1 MSLAALG
8 IALLGASLGLAA
20 AVRDAHPAM
29 ALTNCET
36 ETGALSS
43 SETTVFELLNAYRTQ
58 NGLAP
63 LKVSPSLSRAAAW
76 KTENM
81 LAFGYFDHYDLDG
94 RNHIQRA
101 RDCGYP
107 GSNVGENL
115 AKSFSASAV
124 VNAWKGSPGHN
135 AAMLGLNW
143 KVVGVGQAGGYFAL
157 VFGVTDDSGGPPSP
171 SSTSSPSS
179 TPSATPTA
187 KPSPTPNPN
196 GPSLVPI
203 RRAMLQMVASE

>member
-1 MSLAALG
+1 MGLGALG
-8 IALLGASLGLAA
+8 IALLGASLGVAA
-20 AVRDAHPAM
+20 AVRDAQPAR
-29 ALTNCET
+29 ALTNCDT
-36 ETGALSS
+36 ETAGLNTA
-43 SETTVFELLNAYRTQ
+43 ETTVFELLNTYRAQ
-58 NGLAP
+58 NGLQP
-63 LKVSPSLSRAAAW
+63 LKLSPTLSRAAAW

-81 LAFGYFDHYDLDG
+81 LALGYFDHFDLDG
-94 RNHIQRA
+94 RSHIQRA

-124 VNAWKGSPGHN
+124 VSAWKGSPGHN
-135 AAMLGLNW
+135 AAMLGSNW

-157 VFGVTDDSGGPPSP
+157 VFGVIDDSGGPLSP
-171 SSTSSPSS
+171 PPSS

-203 RRAMLQMVASE
+203 RRAMLQMIASE